1 VHWYD
6 RERVFRHAAVALGG
20 EDIDARMCE
29 RRLRYDPRR
38 KTWSLRMRSSMT
50 CAPALGYPV
59 AAVLCLV
66 VAGCATVQTTRP
78 GAVGIE
84 RKQTMLVSEES
95 VEQGAGQA
103 YATEAQNAQEGGK
116 LNSDPALTARV
127 RRVSERLIPV
137 TAAFR
142 ADAPNWKWEVN
153 TLTTPEMNAYAMP
166 GGKIMVYS
174 GLVEKLQLSD
184 AELAAVLGHEIS
196 HALREHTRERVS
208 RAYEQHIALTG
219 LAVITGMD
227 AGGMDLANDVA
238 SVTFQLPHSREQEA
252 EADVMGLE
260 LMARAGYDPH
270 AAVTLWKKM
279 MAADQSA
286 PPQFLSTHS
295 SSGNR
300 IAELE
305 RHIPQV
311 VPLYQAVPHS

>member
-1 VHWYD
+1 MLMRAGV
-6 RERVFRHAAVALGG
+6 
-20 EDIDARMCE
+20 
-29 RRLRYDPRR
+29 RYDPREEL
-38 KTWSLRMRSSMT
+38 SPSSTEVVQMT
-50 CAPALGYPV
+50 CSPALGYTL
-59 AAVLCLV
+59 AAALCMAT
-66 VAGCATVQTTRP
+66 AGCATVQTTRP

-95 VEQGAGQA
+95 VEQGAGRA
-103 YATEAQNAQEGGK
+103 YATELQNAQGGGK
-116 LNSDPALTARV
+116 LNSDPALTMRV
-127 RRVSERLIPV
+127 RRVAEKLIPV
-137 TAAFR
+137 TAVFR
-142 ADAPNWKWEVN
+142 RDAPNWKWEVN
-153 TLTTPEMNAYAMP
+153 TLTTPEINAYAMP

-208 RAYEQHIALTG
+208 RAYEQQIALAG
-219 LAVITGMD
+219 LAVVTGMD
-227 AGGMDLANDVA
+227 AGAMDLANEVA

-260 LMARAGYDPH
+260 LMARADYDPH

-279 MAADQSA
+279 MAADRSA
-286 PPQFLSTHS
+286 PPQFLSTHPS
-295 SSGNR
+295 SENR

-311 VPLYQAVPHS
+311 EPLYQAAPRD

>member
-1 VHWYD
+1 MT
-6 RERVFRHAAVALGG
+6 RSQRLGCALACALG
-20 EDIDARMCE
+20 
-29 RRLRYDPRR
+29 LSF
-38 KTWSLRMRSSMT
+38 T
-50 CAPALGYPV
+50 
-59 AAVLCLV
+59 
-66 VAGCATVQTTRP
+66 GCATVQTTQP
-78 GAVGIE
+78 GAVRIE

-95 VEQGAGQA
+95 VEQGAAKA
-103 YATEAQNAQEGGK
+103 YATELNEAQGSGK

-137 TAAFR
+137 TAVFR

-153 TLTTPEMNAYAMP
+153 TLATSEMNAYAMP

-196 HALREHTRERVS
+196 QALREHTRERVS
-208 RAYEQHIALTG
+208 RAYAQQIALLG
-219 LAVITGMD
+219 LAAVTGVNGN
-227 AGGMDLANDVA
+227 ALDLADAVA

-260 LMARAGYDPH
+260 LMARAAYDPH

-279 MAADQSA
+279 MAADKDA
-286 PPQFLSTHS
+286 PMQFLSTHPS
-295 SSGNR
+295 SANR
-300 IAELE
+300 VTELE

-311 VPLYQAVPHS
+311 EPLYQQAVAR

>member
-1 VHWYD
+1 MLMRAGV
-6 RERVFRHAAVALGG
+6 
-20 EDIDARMCE
+20 
-29 RRLRYDPRR
+29 RYDPREE
-38 KTWSLRMRSSMT
+38 LYSSSTEVVRMT
-50 CAPALGYPV
+50 CSPAWGYTL
-59 AAVLCLV
+59 AAVLCMAI
-66 VAGCATVQTTRP
+66 AGCATVQTTQP

-95 VEQGAGQA
+95 VEQGAGRA
-103 YATEAQNAQEGGK
+103 YATELQNAQGGGK
-116 LNSDPALTARV
+116 LNSDPALTMRV
-127 RRVSERLIPV
+127 RRVAEKLIPV
-137 TAAFR
+137 TAVFR

-153 TLTTPEMNAYAMP
+153 TLTTPEINAYAMP

-208 RAYEQHIALTG
+208 RAYEQQIALAG
-219 LAVITGMD
+219 LAVVTGID
-227 AGGMDLANDVA
+227 AGAMDLANEVA

-260 LMARAGYDPH
+260 LMARADYDPH

-279 MAADQSA
+279 MAADRSA
-286 PPQFLSTHS
+286 PPQFLSTHPS
-295 SSGNR
+295 SENR

-311 VPLYQAVPHS
+311 EPLYQAAPRG